1 MSEYIGID
9 FGTTNTA
16 VIKIDDKN
24 KNAKLITKLGE
35 NGEYPF
41 ASMIAINKNDGRM
54 MFVMHAPNVGP
65 KERPCLIEVEEKD
78 GRLVAKI

>member
-16 VIKIDDKN
+16 VIKIDDEN
-24 KNAKLITKLGE
+24 VNAKKVTKLGE
-35 NGEYPF
+35 NGKYPF

-54 MFVMHAPNVGP
+54 MFGREV
-65 KERPCLIEVEEKD
+65 KEKSYQ
-78 GRLVAKI
+78 KIIK